1 MKKGFGIMLIL
12 SLGMLVACRGPE
24 ETETSST
31 SKSSATSSTTSI
43 SSSESSESNSS
54 ESERSEDSSRSEV
67 EPSTSSSSSGKTR
80 ASEPSTSTKPSEPTE
95 SSEPSQ
101 SSESTQP
108 TEASESVEGSP
119 DAQAELKAMHSEL
132 HLPTVTAPNGK
143 ALNIASAVEVN
154 RVNVLYYAMDEA
166 LIMNHRQLNNE
177 TPFASYSVSD
187 YGSNAEAQA
196 AVNYIVDDS
205 GQAVDLGYGITGHQ
219 QGAAGS
225 TYLNWQE
232 GNWSLTVRGLNSEGQ
247 DPVATAKKMV
257 NYLEEAFL
265 PVPKTLG
272 QITVDL
278 GSSGYQR
285 AQVVWQVDEIVYR
298 VTHQDPLGALQV
310 AVSWE

>member
-31 SKSSATSSTTSI
+31 NKSSATSITTSI

-67 EPSTSSSSSGKTR
+67 EPSTSSSSGKTSS
-80 ASEPSTSTKPSEPTE
+80 SESSTSTKSSEPTE
-95 SSEPSQ
+95 SSEPSK

-108 TEASESVEGSP
+108 TEASESIEESP
-119 DAQAELKAMHSEL
+119 DAQAELNAMHSEL

-187 YGSNAEAQA
+187 YGSNAEAQV
-196 AVNYIVDDS
+196 AVNYIVDDG

-247 DPVATAKKMV
+247 DPVAIAKKMV
-257 NYLEEAFL
+257 IYLEEAFL
-265 PVPKTLG
+265 PVPKTVG

>member
-1 MKKGFGIMLIL
+1 MKKGFGILLVL
-12 SLGMLVACRGPE
+12 SLGLLVGCQSNDEPQDSSSNS
-24 ETETSST
+24 ETTTSSST
-31 SKSSATSSTTSI
+31 VSSTTSKSTDESTEKS
-43 SSSESSESNSS
+43 SSSESKESSS
-54 ESERSEDSSRSEV
+54 PSKES
-67 EPSTSSSSSGKTR
+67 STTGNSSSSSISNGSETLQP
-80 ASEPSTSTKPSEPTE
+80 EPSTTTEPSE
-95 SSEPSQ
+95 SSEPPA
-101 SSESTQP
+101 STEP
-108 TEASESVEGSP
+108 TENTA

-196 AVNYIVDDS
+196 AVNYIVDDG

>member
-1 MKKGFGIMLIL
+1 MKKGFGILLVM
-12 SLGMLVACRGPE
+12 SLGLLVGCRSNDEPQDSSSNS
-24 ETETSST
+24 ETTTSSST
-31 SKSSATSSTTSI
+31 VSSTTSKSTDESTEKSSSSERKESSSPSKESSSTSNSSNSSI
-43 SSSESSESNSS
+43 SNGSETLQPEPSTTTKPSESSE
-54 ESERSEDSSRSEV
+54 
-67 EPSTSSSSSGKTR
+67 P
-80 ASEPSTSTKPSEPTE
+80 PTSTEPTE
-95 SSEPSQ
+95 N
-101 SSESTQP
+101 T
-108 TEASESVEGSP
+108 A

-143 ALNIASAVEVN
+143 ALNIASTVEVN

-196 AVNYIVDDS
+196 AVNYIVDDG

-265 PVPKTLG
+265 PVPKTVG